1 METVFSQAGGL
12 FYFFIRKEI
21 AILLKK
27 IITYTDYNGVE
38 RTEPFYFNLSKA
50 ELMEMELG
58 VTGGMTEMLDKII
71 DAKDAPSLM
80 KTFKE
85 MIMKAYGVKSDDGKR
100 LIKSE
105 ELSIA
110 FTQTEAY
117 SVLFMELITDDKA
130 AADFV
135 NGIIPNEI
143 QAEVATQTAN
153 NT

>member
-1 METVFSQAGGL
+1 M
-12 FYFFIRKEI
+12 
-21 AILLKK
+21 LKK

-71 DAKDAPSLM
+71 AAKDAPSLM

-143 QAEVATQTAN
+143 QTEVAAQTAK

>member
-1 METVFSQAGGL
+1 M
-12 FYFFIRKEI
+12 
-21 AILLKK
+21 LKK

-58 VTGGMTEMLDKII
+58 VTGGMTEMLDKISA
-71 DAKDAPSLM
+71 AKDAPSLM

-85 MIMKAYGVKSDDGKR
+85 MIMKSYGIKSDDGKR

-143 QAEVATQTAN
+143 QAEVAAQTENKDEVVTQTAQN
-153 NT
+153 A

>member
-1 METVFSQAGGL
+1 M
-12 FYFFIRKEI
+12 
-21 AILLKK
+21 LKK

-58 VTGGMTEMLDKII
+58 VTGGMTEMLNKII
-71 DAKDAPSLM
+71 AAKDAPSLM

-143 QAEVATQTAN
+143 QAEVAAQAAN

>member
-1 METVFSQAGGL
+1 M
-12 FYFFIRKEI
+12 
-21 AILLKK
+21 LKK
-27 IITYTDYNGVE
+27 IITYTDYNSVE

-58 VTGGMTEMLDKII
+58 VTGGMTEMLNKII
-71 DAKDAPSLM
+71 NAKDGPSLM

>member
-1 METVFSQAGGL
+1 M
-12 FYFFIRKEI
+12 
-21 AILLKK
+21 LKK
-27 IITYTDYNGVE
+27 MITYTDYNGVE

-71 DAKDAPSLM
+71 AAKDAPSLM

-85 MIMKAYGVKSDDGKR
+85 MIMKSYGIKSDDGKR

-110 FTQTEAY
+110 FTQTDAY

-135 NGIIPNEI
+135 NAIIPNEI
-143 QAEVATQTAN
+143 KDKVAAQTENKDEVVTQTAQN
-153 NT
+153 A

>member
-1 METVFSQAGGL
+1 M
-12 FYFFIRKEI
+12 
-21 AILLKK
+21 LKK
-27 IITYTDYNGVE
+27 IITNTDYNGVE

-58 VTGGMTEMLDKII
+58 VTGGMTEMLNKII
-71 DAKDAPSLM
+71 NAKDGPSLM

-85 MIMKAYGVKSDDGKR
+85 IIMKSYGVKSDDGKR

-143 QAEVATQTAN
+143 QAEVAAQTAQN
-153 NT
+153 N

>member
-1 METVFSQAGGL
+1 M
-12 FYFFIRKEI
+12 
-21 AILLKK
+21 LKK
-27 IITYTDYNGVE
+27 IITYPDYNGVE

-71 DAKDAPSLM
+71 AAKDAPSLM

-143 QAEVATQTAN
+143 QAEVAAQTAQN
-153 NT
+153 A

>member
-1 METVFSQAGGL
+1 M
-12 FYFFIRKEI
+12 
-21 AILLKK
+21 LKK
-27 IITYTDYNGVE
+27 PITYTDYNGVE
-38 RTEPFYFNLSKA
+38 RTEDFYFNLSKA

-58 VTGGMTEMLDKII
+58 VTGGMTEMLNKII
-71 DAKDAPSLM
+71 AAKDAPSLM

-143 QAEVATQTAN
+143 QAEVAAQTAQ

>member
-1 METVFSQAGGL
+1 M
-12 FYFFIRKEI
+12 
-21 AILLKK
+21 LKK

-71 DAKDAPSLM
+71 AAKDAPSLM

-85 MIMKAYGVKSDDGKR
+85 MIMKAYGIKSDDGKR

-143 QAEVATQTAN
+143 QAEVAAQTAQN
-153 NT
+153 N

>member
-1 METVFSQAGGL
+1 M
-12 FYFFIRKEI
+12 
-21 AILLKK
+21 LKK
-27 IITYTDYNGVE
+27 IITYTDYNGIE

-71 DAKDAPSLM
+71 AAKDAPSLM

-143 QAEVATQTAN
+143 QAEVAAQTAQTTQ

>member
-1 METVFSQAGGL
+1 M
-12 FYFFIRKEI
+12 
-21 AILLKK
+21 LKK
-27 IITYTDYNGVE
+27 IITYTDYNGIE

-58 VTGGMTEMLDKII
+58 VTGGMTEMLDNII
-71 DAKDAPSLM
+71 AAKDAPSLM

-143 QAEVATQTAN
+143 QTEVAAQTAQ

>member
-1 METVFSQAGGL
+1 M
-12 FYFFIRKEI
+12 
-21 AILLKK
+21 LKK

-71 DAKDAPSLM
+71 AAKDAPSLM

-85 MIMKAYGVKSDDGKR
+85 MIMKSYGIKSDDGKR

-143 QAEVATQTAN
+143 QAEVSAQTAQ

>member
-1 METVFSQAGGL
+1 M
-12 FYFFIRKEI
+12 
-21 AILLKK
+21 LKK

-58 VTGGMTEMLDKII
+58 VTGGMTEMLNKII
-71 DAKDAPSLM
+71 NAKDGPSLM

-85 MIMKAYGVKSDDGKR
+85 MIMKSYGIKSDDGKR

-143 QAEVATQTAN
+143 QAEVAAQNA
-153 NT
+153 

>member
-1 METVFSQAGGL
+1 M
-12 FYFFIRKEI
+12 
-21 AILLKK
+21 LKK
-27 IITYTDYNGVE
+27 SITYTDYNRVE
-38 RTEPFYFNLSKA
+38 RTEDFYFNLSKA

-58 VTGGMTEMLDKII
+58 VTGGMTEMLNKII
-71 DAKDAPSLM
+71 AAKDAPSLM

-85 MIMKAYGVKSDDGKR
+85 MIMKSYGIKSDDGKR

-143 QAEVATQTAN
+143 QAEVAAQ

>member
-1 METVFSQAGGL
+1 M
-12 FYFFIRKEI
+12 
-21 AILLKK
+21 LKK

-71 DAKDAPSLM
+71 AAKDAPSLM

-143 QAEVATQTAN
+143 QTEVTAQTAQ

>member
-1 METVFSQAGGL
+1 M
-12 FYFFIRKEI
+12 
-21 AILLKK
+21 LKK

-71 DAKDAPSLM
+71 AAKDAPSLM

-143 QAEVATQTAN
+143 QAEVATQTAQN
-153 NT
+153 I

>member
-1 METVFSQAGGL
+1 M
-12 FYFFIRKEI
+12 
-21 AILLKK
+21 LKK

-71 DAKDAPSLM
+71 AAKDAPSLM

-143 QAEVATQTAN
+143 QTEVAAQTAQN
-153 NT
+153 A

>member
-1 METVFSQAGGL
+1 M
-12 FYFFIRKEI
+12 
-21 AILLKK
+21 LKK

-58 VTGGMTEMLDKII
+58 VTGGMTEMLNKII
-71 DAKDAPSLM
+71 NAKDGPSLM

-130 AADFV
+130 AADLV

-143 QAEVATQTAN
+143 KDKVADQTAQ

>member
-1 METVFSQAGGL
+1 M
-12 FYFFIRKEI
+12 
-21 AILLKK
+21 LKK

-58 VTGGMTEMLDKII
+58 VTGGMTEMLNKII
-71 DAKDAPSLM
+71 AAKDAPSLM

>member
-1 METVFSQAGGL
+1 M
-12 FYFFIRKEI
+12 
-21 AILLKK
+21 LKK

-71 DAKDAPSLM
+71 AAKDAPSLM

-85 MIMKAYGVKSDDGKR
+85 MIMKSYGVKSDDGKR

-143 QAEVATQTAN
+143 QAEVAAQTAQ

>member
-1 METVFSQAGGL
+1 ML
-12 FYFFIRKEI
+12 RK
-21 AILLKK
+21 L
-27 IITYTDYNGVE
+27 ITYTNYNGVE

-71 DAKDAPSLM
+71 AAKDAPSLM

-130 AADFV
+130 AADFA

-143 QAEVATQTAN
+143 QAEVATQTAQ

>member
-1 METVFSQAGGL
+1 M
-12 FYFFIRKEI
+12 
-21 AILLKK
+21 LKK
-27 IITYTDYNGVE
+27 PITYTDYNGVE
-38 RTEPFYFNLSKA
+38 RTEDFYFNLSKA

-58 VTGGMTEMLDKII
+58 VTGGMTEMLNKII
-71 DAKDAPSLM
+71 NAKDGPSLM

-85 MIMKAYGVKSDDGKR
+85 MIMKSYGIKSDDGKR

-143 QAEVATQTAN
+143 QAEVAAKTAQ

>member
-1 METVFSQAGGL
+1 M
-12 FYFFIRKEI
+12 
-21 AILLKK
+21 LKK

-71 DAKDAPSLM
+71 SAKDAPSLM

-143 QAEVATQTAN
+143 QTEVAAQTAH

>member
-1 METVFSQAGGL
+1 M
-12 FYFFIRKEI
+12 
-21 AILLKK
+21 LKK

-71 DAKDAPSLM
+71 AAKDAPSLM

-135 NGIIPNEI
+135 NGIVPNEI
-143 QAEVATQTAN
+143 QTEVAAQTTQ

>member
-1 METVFSQAGGL
+1 M
-12 FYFFIRKEI
+12 
-21 AILLKK
+21 LKK

-71 DAKDAPSLM
+71 AAKDAPSLM

-130 AADFV
+130 ASDFV

-143 QAEVATQTAN
+143 KDKVADQTAQ

>member
-1 METVFSQAGGL
+1 M
-12 FYFFIRKEI
+12 
-21 AILLKK
+21 LKK

-58 VTGGMTEMLDKII
+58 VTGGMTEMLNKII
-71 DAKDAPSLM
+71 NAKDGPSLM

-143 QAEVATQTAN
+143 QAEVATQTSN

>member
-1 METVFSQAGGL
+1 M
-12 FYFFIRKEI
+12 
-21 AILLKK
+21 LKK

-71 DAKDAPSLM
+71 AAKDAPSLT

-143 QAEVATQTAN
+143 QTEVAAQTAQ

>member
-1 METVFSQAGGL
+1 M
-12 FYFFIRKEI
+12 
-21 AILLKK
+21 LKK

-71 DAKDAPSLM
+71 AAKDAPSLM

-85 MIMKAYGVKSDDGKR
+85 MIMKAYGIKSDDGKR

-143 QAEVATQTAN
+143 QTEVAAQTAQTAQ

>member
-1 METVFSQAGGL
+1 M
-12 FYFFIRKEI
+12 
-21 AILLKK
+21 LKK

-71 DAKDAPSLM
+71 AAKDAPSLM

-85 MIMKAYGVKSDDGKR
+85 MIMKSYGIESDDGKR

-143 QAEVATQTAN
+143 QAEVAAQTAQ

>member
-1 METVFSQAGGL
+1 M
-12 FYFFIRKEI
+12 
-21 AILLKK
+21 LKK

-58 VTGGMTEMLDKII
+58 VTGGMTEMLNKII
-71 DAKDAPSLM
+71 NAKDGPSLM

-85 MIMKAYGVKSDDGKR
+85 MIMKSYGIKSDDGKR

-143 QAEVATQTAN
+143 QAEVTAQTAQ

>member
-1 METVFSQAGGL
+1 M
-12 FYFFIRKEI
+12 
-21 AILLKK
+21 LKK

-38 RTEPFYFNLSKA
+38 RTEPFYFKLSKA

-58 VTGGMTEMLDKII
+58 VTGGMTEMLNKII
-71 DAKDAPSLM
+71 NAKDGPSLM

-85 MIMKAYGVKSDDGKR
+85 MIMKSYGVKSDDGKR

>member
-1 METVFSQAGGL
+1 M
-12 FYFFIRKEI
+12 
-21 AILLKK
+21 LKK

-58 VTGGMTEMLDKII
+58 VTGGMTEMLNKII
-71 DAKDAPSLM
+71 AAKDAPSLM

-100 LIKSE
+100 IIKSE

-143 QAEVATQTAN
+143 QAEVAAQTAKTN
-153 NT
+153 

>member
-1 METVFSQAGGL
+1 M
-12 FYFFIRKEI
+12 
-21 AILLKK
+21 LKK

-58 VTGGMTEMLDKII
+58 VTGGMTEMLNKII
-71 DAKDAPSLM
+71 AAKDAPSLM

-117 SVLFMELITDDKA
+117 NVLFMELITDDKA

-143 QAEVATQTAN
+143 QAEVAAQTAKTN
-153 NT
+153 

>member
-1 METVFSQAGGL
+1 M
-12 FYFFIRKEI
+12 
-21 AILLKK
+21 LKK
-27 IITYTDYNGVE
+27 IITYTDYNGIE

-71 DAKDAPSLM
+71 AAKDAPSLM

-85 MIMKAYGVKSDDGKR
+85 MIMKAYGIKSDDGKR

-143 QAEVATQTAN
+143 QAEVATQTAQ

>member
-1 METVFSQAGGL
+1 M
-12 FYFFIRKEI
+12 
-21 AILLKK
+21 LKK

-71 DAKDAPSLM
+71 TAKDAPSLM

-85 MIMKAYGVKSDDGKR
+85 MIMKSYGIKSDDGKR

-143 QAEVATQTAN
+143 QAEVAAQTAQ

>member
-1 METVFSQAGGL
+1 M
-12 FYFFIRKEI
+12 
-21 AILLKK
+21 LKK

-71 DAKDAPSLM
+71 AAKDAPSLM

-85 MIMKAYGVKSDDGKR
+85 MIMKSYGVKSDDGKR

-143 QAEVATQTAN
+143 QAEVAAQTAQN
-153 NT
+153 A

>member
-1 METVFSQAGGL
+1 M
-12 FYFFIRKEI
+12 
-21 AILLKK
+21 LKK

-58 VTGGMTEMLDKII
+58 VTGGMTEMLNKII

-85 MIMKAYGVKSDDGKR
+85 MIMKSYGIKSDDGKR

-143 QAEVATQTAN
+143 QAEVAAQTAQ

>member
-1 METVFSQAGGL
+1 M
-12 FYFFIRKEI
+12 
-21 AILLKK
+21 LKK

-71 DAKDAPSLM
+71 AAKDAPSLM

-85 MIMKAYGVKSDDGKR
+85 MIMKSYGIKSDDGKR

-135 NGIIPNEI
+135 NGIIPKET
-143 QAEVATQTAN
+143 QAEVAAQTAQ